1 MRKPK
6 LQGFGSLSIV
16 SSLGKVD
23 KPGLK
28 SDPPEKPSFSTLLEV
43 SPNSLHV
50 GLESMKSTHISS
62 APPSQEDMQ
71 CSKPSASVD
80 WFLLGLAAPA

>member
-6 LQGFGSLSIV
+6 LQGFGNLSIV
-16 SSLGKVD
+16 SRLGKVD

-28 SDPPEKPSFSTLLEV
+28 SDPPEKPSFSTLPEV

-50 GLESMKSTHISS
+50 GLEPMKSTHIS
-62 APPSQEDMQ
+62 AHLHHR
-71 CSKPSASVD
+71 KTRNAASLQQV
-80 WFLLGLAAPA
+80 WIGSC